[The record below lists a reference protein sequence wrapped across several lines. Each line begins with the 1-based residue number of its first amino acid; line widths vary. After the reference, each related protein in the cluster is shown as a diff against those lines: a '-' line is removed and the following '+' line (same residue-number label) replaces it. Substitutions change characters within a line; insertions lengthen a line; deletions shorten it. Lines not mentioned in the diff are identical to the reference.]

1 MDGMGMGLLLAQAAG
16 ETAETVSQ
24 NVGWSAYLIASLL
37 WGMKEYAGYIVAFVV
52 FGLSWPL
59 GQLLANS
66 LKLRDLGF
74 KMGVVLFSIFLSAAP
89 FAYRLLRFE
98 DPTRAISLGIDLAGG
113 TNLIYAV
120 DHVKAQAD
128 QKKVDKAT
136 LDKMVD
142 AVTKRINP
150 SGAEEVTVRRVGTDR
165 IEVIIPGADREV
177 VEQKK
182 RQIVNLGSLEFA
194 ILANQK
200 DHANEI
206 AIGREM
212 RPEQNSYFRDGRL
225 VLSWRDI
232 AANQK
237 VDQRNEDR
245 TAVREVDRTVEGKP
259 VKVRQFLVVHE
270 APEKAVTGKYLTNAT
285 PRMNNEGQMVVSFK
299 FSARGGQ
306 LFGQLTDRYKPD
318 KTDGFERRLAV
329 LLNGE
334 IQTAPS
340 IRDRITDEGQITGNF
355 SKEEIDQLISVL
367 NAGALE
373 VPLIEDPISEFTISP
388 LLGVDVQTKGIRAIV
403 ISAIVVLGFMA
414 VYYLLAGAVANMCLI
429 LNLITVIG
437 AMALIEATFTLPGLA
452 GLVLTIGMAVD
463 SNVLIH
469 ERMREELARGAS
481 LRMAIENGFDKALSA
496 IVDGNVTSLITA
508 VILYMIGSDQI
519 RGFAISL
526 FIGLTLSMF
535 SVLYFGHMC
544 FQIIERKRWAKTL
557 HMLQFMG
564 ETKIDFLRTQGIAF
578 ALSAAVIIAGFAA
591 MFARGVNNLD
601 IDFTGGTMV
610 TFEFVDAQKTDDV
623 RARLTEK
630 FGSTISLERL
640 VLATEETKA
649 EGGHR
654 YRVRTTEKVQ
664 AKVTK
669 AMTEAFSDKAMAL
682 VRVTLDS
689 IDVTAIP
696 AEAKS
701 EKEGEDRFAGG
712 SLAKLKFSSGLG
724 KETAAA
730 YIADELRKIPGDK
743 PGVEKY
749 AAAASLIDVTG
760 TTAAGKDSAATTTA
774 EKFTE
779 MDAKAISQIDKADF
793 ESALKAMAER
803 MATNPA
809 FEEVNSFATSVA
821 VETQRDAI
829 LAMLASLVMI
839 VIYIWFR
846 FENLYF
852 GFAAVV
858 ALAHDVL
865 ATLGSVCLAAYLSGT
880 PIGAILMFDDFKI
893 NLALIAS
900 LLTIIGYSM
909 NDTIVI
915 FDRLREIRGR
925 NPNISYDMINLSV
938 NQTLSRTLLTALS
951 TFMVVTI
958 LYLFGGSGIHGF
970 AFSMII
976 GVITGCY
983 STVYIANP
991 VLYWLIVRRQQK
1003 PGAPTKPAAMATTA
1017 S

>member
-1 MDGMGMGLLLAQAAG
+1 MDGMGMGLLLAQAADK
-16 ETAETVSQ
+16 TPQAPSIPWQFFATVALVFIVPFILGQ
-24 NVGWSAYLIASLL
+24 LIAS
-37 WGMKEYAGYIVAFVV
+37 G
-52 FGLSWPL
+52 
-59 GQLLANS
+59 
-66 LKLRDLGF
+66 LKLKEFGF

-89 FAYRLLRFE
+89 FVYQAMQGN
-98 DPTRAISLGIDLAGG
+98 PMSKAISLGIDLAGG

-136 LDKMVD
+136 LDKMVA
-142 AVTKRINP
+142 AVSKRINP
-150 SGAEEVTVRRVGTDR
+150 SGAEEVTVRRVGNDR

-200 DHANEI
+200 DHANEVG
-206 AIGREM
+206 IGKAM
-212 RPEQNSYFRDGRL
+212 RPDQNNHFSGGRL
-225 VLSWRDI
+225 LLSWRDV
-232 AANQK
+232 APGQDVNQFPG
-237 VDQRNEDR
+237 DR
-245 TAVREVDRTVEGKP
+245 TATREVERVVEGEK
-259 VKVRQFLVVHE
+259 KTVRQFLVVHE
-270 APEKAVTGKYLTNAT
+270 PPERAVTGKFLTQAQAQMDEN
-285 PRMNNEGQMVVSFK
+285 GQMAVGFT

-306 LFGQLTDRYKPD
+306 LFSQLTDRYKPD
-318 KTDGFERRLAV
+318 KVESFERRLAV

-334 IQTAPS
+334 IQTAPT
-340 IRDRITDEGQITGNF
+340 IRTRIGDRGQITGNF
-355 SKEEIDQLISVL
+355 KREEIDQLISVL

-373 VPLIEDPISEFTISP
+373 VPLIEQPVSEFTISP
-388 LLGVDVQTKGIRAIV
+388 LLGVDVQTKGLRAIV
-403 ISAIVVLGFMA
+403 ISAIFVLGFMF
-414 VYYLLAGAVANMCLI
+414 VYYMLAGAVANMCLM

-496 IVDGNVTSLITA
+496 IIDGNVTSLITA

-557 HMLQFMG
+557 VMRQFMG
-564 ETKIDFLRTQGIAF
+564 ETKLDFLKTQGYAF
-578 ALSAAVIIAGFAA
+578 ALSAVVIAAGFAA
-591 MFARGVNNLD
+591 LFARGVNNLD

-610 TFEFVDAQKTDDV
+610 TFEFVDSQKTNDV
-623 RARLTEK
+623 RTKLTEK

-640 VLATEETKA
+640 VLANEQAAA

-654 YRVRTTEKVQ
+654 YRVRTTEKDQ
-664 AKVTK
+664 AKVTQ
-669 AMTEAFSDKAMAL
+669 AMTEAFSDKSMAL
-682 VRVTLDS
+682 VRVTLEPAE
-689 IDVTAIP
+689 VVAIP
-696 AEAKS
+696 ADAKAAD
-701 EKEGEDRFAGG
+701 GGDDRFAGG
-712 SLAKLKFSSGLG
+712 SKATLKFSGGLG
-724 KETAAA
+724 TATAAA
-730 YIADELRKIPGDK
+730 YLADELRRIPG
-743 PGVEKY
+743 EKEGSSKY
-749 AAAASLIDVTG
+749 DAAASLIDVTG
-760 TTAAGKDSAATTTA
+760 TTAAEKDAAATTTS
-774 EKFTE
+774 EKFVE
-779 MDAKAISQIDKADF
+779 MEAKAIGQVAQTDF
-793 ESALKAMAER
+793 QAAVTAMAGR
-803 MATNPA
+803 MASNPA

-821 VETQRDAI
+821 TETQRDAI
-829 LAMLASLVMI
+829 LAMLASLAMI
-839 VIYIWFR
+839 VVYIWFR

-865 ATLGSVCLAAYLSGT
+865 VTLGSVCLAAYFSNT
-880 PIGAILMFDDFKI
+880 PIGTIFMFDDFKI

-900 LLTIIGYSM
+900 LLTIVGYSM

-925 NPNISYDMINLSV
+925 NPNITYDMINLSV

-991 VLYWLIVRRQQK
+991 VLYWLIVRQNQK
-1003 PGAPTKPAAMATTA
+1003 AGTVPKAPAVPATVP
-1017 S
+1017 

>member
-1 MDGMGMGLLLAQAAG
+1 MDGMGMGLLLAQAADK
-16 ETAETVSQ
+16 TAAAPGVPWQ
-24 NVGWSAYLIASLL
+24 FFVVIALVFIVPFVLGQVIASA
-37 WGMKEYAGYIVAFVV
+37 MK
-52 FGLSWPL
+52 
-59 GQLLANS
+59 
-66 LKLRDLGF
+66 LKDLGF
-74 KMGVVLFSIFLSAAP
+74 KMGVVLFAIFLSAAP
-89 FAYRLLRFE
+89 FVYQALQGK
-98 DPTRAISLGIDLAGG
+98 PMSKAISLGIDLAGG

-120 DHVKAQAD
+120 DHVKAKAD
-128 QKKVDKAT
+128 QKVVDKAT
-136 LDKMVD
+136 LDKMVG
-142 AVTKRINP
+142 AVMRRINP
-150 SGAEEVTVRRVGTDR
+150 GGTEELTVRRVGNDR

-206 AIGREM
+206 NIGKGM
-212 RPEQNSYFRDGRL
+212 RPDQNSHFRDGRL
-225 VLSWRDI
+225 VLSWRDV
-232 AANQK
+232 APGQDVNQFPG
-237 VDQRNEDR
+237 DR
-245 TAVREVDRTVEGKP
+245 TATRDGERVVDGEK
-259 VKVRQFLVVHE
+259 VKVKQFLVIHD
-270 APEKAVTGKYLTNAT
+270 PPNQAVTGRYLTHAQAQMDEN
-285 PRMNNEGQMVVSFK
+285 GQMAVGFN

-306 LFGQLTDRYKPD
+306 LFSQLTDRYKPD
-318 KTDGFERRLAV
+318 RVESFERRLAV

-334 IQTAPS
+334 IQTAPT
-340 IRDRITDEGQITGNF
+340 IRSRISDRGQITGNF
-355 SKEEIDQLISVL
+355 KREEIDQLISVL

-373 VPLIEDPISEFTISP
+373 VPLIEQPVSEFTISP
-388 LLGVDVQTKGIRAIV
+388 LLGVDVQTKGIRAII
-403 ISAIVVLGFMA
+403 ISAIVVLGFMFI
-414 VYYLLAGAVANMCLI
+414 YYLIAGAVANLCLV

-496 IVDGNVTSLITA
+496 IIDGNVTSLITA

-544 FQIIERKRWAKTL
+544 FQIIERKKWAKTI
-557 HMLQFMG
+557 HMMQFMG
-564 ETKIDFLRTQGIAF
+564 ETKIDFLKNQGYAF
-578 ALSAAVIIAGFAA
+578 ALSGAVIVAGYAA
-591 MFARGVNNLD
+591 MFARGVDNLD

-610 TFEFVDAQKTDDV
+610 TFEFVEPQKTGDV
-623 RARLTEK
+623 RAKLSEK

-640 VLATEETKA
+640 VLAGEQAEA

-654 YRVRTTEKVQ
+654 YRVRTTEKDQ
-664 AKVTK
+664 AKVTQ
-669 AMTEAFSDKAMAL
+669 AMTEAFSDKSMAL
-682 VRVTLDS
+682 VQVTLEPTE
-689 IDVTAIP
+689 VVAIP
-696 AEAKS
+696 ADPDAEAGGD
-701 EKEGEDRFAGG
+701 ERFAGG
-712 SLAKLKFSSGLG
+712 SKAALKFSGGGLG
-724 KETAAA
+724 TATAAA
-730 YIADELRKIPGDK
+730 YLADELRRIPG
-743 PGVEKY
+743 EKDGTSKY
-749 AAAASLIDVTG
+749 EAASGLIDVVG
-760 TTAAGKDSAATTTA
+760 TTAAPKDSASTTTS

-779 MDAKAISQIDKADF
+779 MEAKAIGQVAQADF
-793 ESALKAMAER
+793 DAALKAMATR
-803 MATNPA
+803 MASNPA
-809 FEEVNSFATSVA
+809 FEEVNSFDTSVA
-821 VETQRDAI
+821 TETQRDAI

-865 ATLGSVCLAAYLSGT
+865 VTLGSVCLAAYLSNT
-880 PIGAILMFDDFKI
+880 PIGPILMFEDFKV

-925 NPNISYDMINLSV
+925 NPNITYDMINLSV

-951 TFMVVTI
+951 TFLVVTI

-991 VLYWLIVRRQQK
+991 VLYWLIVRQQQK
-1003 PGAPTKPAAMATTA
+1003 PGMTVKPAAVPATA
-1017 S
+1017 R

>member
-16 ETAETVSQ
+16 KKAAAGAPWQFFATVAL
-24 NVGWSAYLIASLL
+24 VF
-37 WGMKEYAGYIVAFVV
+37 IVPFI
-52 FGLSWPL
+52 L
-59 GQLLANS
+59 GQLIAAAMK
-66 LKLRDLGF
+66 LKDLGF

-89 FAYRLLRFE
+89 FVYQALQGK
-98 DPTRAISLGIDLAGG
+98 PMSKAISLGIDLAGG

-120 DHVKAQAD
+120 DHVKAKAD
-128 QKKVDKAT
+128 QKTVDKAT

-142 AVTKRINP
+142 AVMRRINP
-150 SGAEEVTVRRVGTDR
+150 GGTEELTVRRVGNDR
-165 IEVIIPGADREV
+165 IEVIIPGADRDV

-200 DHANEI
+200 DHANEMR
-206 AIGREM
+206 IGQEM
-212 RPEQNSYFRDGRL
+212 RPDVNNHFRDGRL
-225 VLSWRDI
+225 AISWRDI
-232 AANQK
+232 APGQ
-237 VDQRNEDR
+237 VVEQGRDDR
-245 TAVREVDRTVEGKP
+245 TAVREVDRTVDGETK
-259 VKVRQFLVVHE
+259 KVRQFLVVHE
-270 APEKAVTGKYLTNAT
+270 TPEKAVTGRYLRNAQAQ
-285 PRMNNEGQMVVSFK
+285 MDESGQMAVGFT
-299 FSARGGQ
+299 FTPRGGQ
-306 LFGQLTDRYKPD
+306 LFSQLTDKYKPD
-318 KTDGFERRLAV
+318 KTEGFERRLAV

-334 IQTAPS
+334 IQTAPT
-340 IRDRITDEGQITGNF
+340 IRTRISDRGQITGNF
-355 SKEEIDQLISVL
+355 KREEIDQLISVL

-373 VPLIEDPISEFTISP
+373 VPLIEQPVSEFTISP

-403 ISAIVVLGFMA
+403 ISAIVVLGFMG
-414 VYYLLAGAVANMCLI
+414 VYYLVAGAVANLCLI

-496 IVDGNVTSLITA
+496 IIDGNVTSLITA

-544 FQIIERKRWAKTL
+544 FQIIERKRWARTL
-557 HMLQFMG
+557 HMMQFMG
-564 ETKIDFLRTQGIAF
+564 ETKLDFLKTQGYAF
-578 ALSAAVIIAGFAA
+578 ALSGAVIVAGYAA

-610 TFEFVDAQKTDDV
+610 TFEFVEPQKTDDV
-623 RARLTEK
+623 RAKLEEK
-630 FGSTISLERL
+630 FGTTISLERL
-640 VLATEETKA
+640 VLANEEAAT

-664 AKVTK
+664 EKVTK
-669 AMTEAFSDKAMAL
+669 SLTEAFSDKSMAL
-682 VRVTLDS
+682 VRVTMDPAT
-689 IDVTAIP
+689 VVAIP
-696 AEAKS
+696 ADAKS
-701 EKEGEDRFAGG
+701 EEGGEDRFAGG
-712 SLAKLKFSSGLG
+712 SKAALKFNGGGLSTA
-724 KETAAA
+724 TAAA
-730 YIADELRKIPGDK
+730 YIVDELRRIPG
-743 PGVEKY
+743 EKEGTPKY
-749 AAAASLIDVTG
+749 DAAAGLIDVVG
-760 TTAAGKDSAATTTA
+760 TTAAEKDSAATTVA
-774 EKFTE
+774 EKFSAME
-779 MDAKAISQIDKADF
+779 VKASNQIAQADF
-793 ESALKAMAER
+793 ETALKSMSAR
-803 MATNPA
+803 METNPA
-809 FEEVNSFATSVA
+809 FEEVNSFDTSVA
-821 VETQRDAI
+821 SEMQRDAI
-829 LAMLASLVMI
+829 LAMLASLAMI
-839 VIYIWFR
+839 VVYIWFR

-865 ATLGSVCLAAYLSGT
+865 VTLGSVCLAAYLSNT
-880 PIGAILMFDDFKI
+880 PIGAIFMFDDFKI

-925 NPNISYDMINLSV
+925 NPNITYDMINLSV

-951 TFMVVTI
+951 TFMVVVI
-958 LYLFGGSGIHGF
+958 LYCFGGSGIHGF
-970 AFSMII
+970 AFSMIV

-991 VLYWLIVRRQQK
+991 VLYWLISRQNRK
-1003 PGAPTKPAAMATTA
+1003 GGTGAKPATGPATA
-1017 S
+1017 A

>member
-1 MDGMGMGLLLAQAAG
+1 MDGMGMGLLLAQVADKQVA
-16 ETAETVSQ
+16 TPSVPWQFFATVAL
-24 NVGWSAYLIASLL
+24 VF
-37 WGMKEYAGYIVAFVV
+37 IVPFV
-52 FGLSWPL
+52 L
-59 GQLLANS
+59 GQLIAQG
-66 LKLRDLGF
+66 LKLKEFGF

-89 FAYRLLRFE
+89 FVYQALQGK
-98 DPTRAISLGIDLAGG
+98 PMSKAIALGIDLAGG

-120 DHVKAQAD
+120 DHVKAKAD
-128 QKKVDKAT
+128 QKTVDKAT
-136 LDKMVD
+136 LDKMVG
-142 AVTKRINP
+142 AVARRINP
-150 SGAEEVTVRRVGTDR
+150 SGAEEVTVRRVGNDR

-194 ILANQK
+194 ILANLK
-200 DHANEI
+200 DHPNEI
-206 AIGREM
+206 RIGSEL
-212 RPEQNSYFRDGRL
+212 RPDQNSYFRDGRL
-225 VLSWRDI
+225 VLSWRDV
-232 AANQK
+232 AKGQDVKSSPA
-237 VDQRNEDR
+237 DR
-245 TAVREVDRTVEGKP
+245 TSTREVDRVIDGKT
-259 VKVRQFLVVHE
+259 VKVPQFLVVHE
-270 APEKAVTGKYLTNAT
+270 PPEKAVTGRYLTQAQAQMDDN
-285 PRMNNEGQMVVSFK
+285 GQMAVGFN

-306 LFGQLTDRYKPD
+306 LFSQLTDKYKPD

-334 IQTAPS
+334 IQTAPT
-340 IRDRITDEGQITGNF
+340 IRTRISDRGQITGNF
-355 SKEEIDQLISVL
+355 KREEIDQLISVL

-373 VPLIEDPISEFTISP
+373 VPLIEQPVSEFTISP
-388 LLGVDVQTKGIRAIV
+388 LLGVDVQTKGMRAII
-403 ISAIVVLGFMA
+403 ISAIAIFAFMLI
-414 VYYLLAGAVANMCLI
+414 YYRLAGTVASLCLI
-429 LNLITVIG
+429 LNLVTVIG
-437 AMALIEATFTLPGLA
+437 SMALIEATFTLPGLA

-496 IVDGNVTSLITA
+496 IIDGNVTSLITA

-544 FQIIERKRWAKTL
+544 FQIIERKKWARTL
-557 HMLQFMG
+557 YMMEFMG
-564 ETKIDFLRTQGIAF
+564 ETKLDFLKTKGYAF
-578 ALSAAVIIAGFAA
+578 ALSAIVIAAGMAA
-591 MFARGVNNLD
+591 FFARGVNNLD

-610 TFEFVDAQKTDDV
+610 TFEFVDSQSTEAV
-623 RARLTEK
+623 RAKLTEK
-630 FGSTISLERL
+630 LGSTISLERL
-640 VLATEETKA
+640 VLADEQAAA

-664 AKVTK
+664 AKVTQ
-669 AMTEAFSDKAMAL
+669 ALTEAFSDPSMAL
-682 VRVTLDS
+682 VRVTMEPS
-689 IDVTAIP
+689 TVTAIS
-696 AEAKS
+696 ADAKS
-701 EKEGEDRFAGG
+701 AEGSEDRFAGG
-712 SLAKLKFSSGLG
+712 TQATLKFNGAG
-724 KETAAA
+724 MTTATAAA
-730 YIADELRKIPGDK
+730 YLADELRRIPG
-743 PGVEKY
+743 EKDGSSKY
-749 AAAASLIDVTG
+749 DAAASLIDVVG
-760 TTAAGKDSAATTTA
+760 TTAAPKDNTATTTT
-774 EKFTE
+774 EKFVE
-779 MDAKAISQIDKADF
+779 MEAKAIGQVDQADF
-793 ESALKAMAER
+793 QSAMTAMAAR
-803 MATNPA
+803 MASSPA
-809 FEEVNSFATSVA
+809 FEEVNSFDTSVA

-852 GFAAVV
+852 GFAAVA

-865 ATLGSVCLAAYLSGT
+865 VTLFSVCLAAYVSNT
-880 PIGAILMFDDFKI
+880 PIGTIFLFDDFKI

-925 NPNISYDMINLSV
+925 NPNITYDMINLSV
-938 NQTLSRTLLTALS
+938 NQTLARTLLTAWS
-951 TFMVVTI
+951 TFSVVVI
-958 LYLFGGSGIHGF
+958 LYAFGGSGIHGF
-970 AFSMII
+970 AFSMIV

-991 VLYWLIVRRQQK
+991 VLYWLITRNN
-1003 PGAPTKPAAMATTA
+1003 KPAVSPVKAAPVATTV

>member
-16 ETAETVSQ
+16 KATQSPSVPWQ
-24 NVGWSAYLIASLL
+24 FFV
-37 WGMKEYAGYIVAFVV
+37 IVAMVFIVPFV
-52 FGLSWPL
+52 L
-59 GQLLANS
+59 GQLIAQG
-66 LKLRDLGF
+66 LKLKDLGF

-89 FAYRLLRFE
+89 FVYQAMRGNS
-98 DPTRAISLGIDLAGG
+98 PWKAISLGIDLAGG

-120 DHVKAQAD
+120 DHVKAAAD

-136 LDKMVD
+136 LDKMVG
-142 AVTKRINP
+142 AVGKRINP

-206 AIGREM
+206 LIGREM
-212 RPEQNSYFRDGRL
+212 RPDQNNYFRDGRL
-225 VLSWRDI
+225 VLSWRDV
-232 AANQK
+232 AAGQEVNQTR
-237 VDQRNEDR
+237 DDR
-245 TAVREVDRTVEGKP
+245 TAVREVDRTIDGKT
-259 VKVRQFLVVHE
+259 VKVRQFLVVHD
-270 APEKAVTGKYLTNAT
+270 PPNQAVTGRYLTHAQAQMDEN
-285 PRMNNEGQMVVSFK
+285 GQLAVGFN

-306 LFGQLTDRYKPD
+306 LFSQLTDRYKPD
-318 KTDGFERRLAV
+318 KTEGFDRRLAV

-334 IQTAPS
+334 IQTAPA
-340 IRDRITDEGQITGNF
+340 IRSRIGDRGQITGTF
-355 SKEEIDQLISVL
+355 TREEIDQLISVL

-373 VPLIEDPISEFTISP
+373 VPLIEQPVSEFTISP
-388 LLGVDVQTKGIRAIV
+388 LLGVDVQTKGIRAII
-403 ISAIVVLGFMA
+403 ISAIVVFGFMLI
-414 VYYLLAGAVANMCLI
+414 YYRATGVVASLCLI
-429 LNLITVIG
+429 LNLITVVG
-437 AMALIEATFTLPGLA
+437 AMCLIEATFTLPGLA

-526 FIGLTLSMF
+526 FIGLALSMF
-535 SVLYFGHMC
+535 SVLYFGHMV
-544 FQIIERKRWAKTL
+544 FQIIERKRWAKTFT
-557 HMLQFMG
+557 MMQFLG
-564 ETKIDFLRTQGIAF
+564 ETKLDFLKTQGIAF
-578 ALSAAVIIAGFAA
+578 ALSAAVIVAGFAA
-591 MFARGVNNLD
+591 LFVRGVDNLD
-601 IDFTGGTMV
+601 IDFTGGTLV
-610 TFEFVDAQKTDDV
+610 TFEFVEPQETSKVQTKLVETFKAK
-623 RARLTEK
+623 EIS
-630 FGSTISLERL
+630 STISLERL
-640 VLATEETKA
+640 VLANEQAAT

-654 YRVRTTEKVQ
+654 FRVRTTEKDQ
-664 AKVTK
+664 SKVTK
-669 AMTEAFSDKAMAL
+669 AMTEAFNDPSMAL
-682 VRVTLDS
+682 VRVTMQPAEP
-689 IDVTAIP
+689 TAI
-696 AEAKS
+696 AADAKTES
-701 EKEGEDRFAGG
+701 GEDRFAGG
-712 SLAKLKFSSGLG
+712 HQAKLKFSGGLG
-724 KETAAA
+724 TSSAAA
-730 YIADELRKIPGDK
+730 YLADELRRIPG
-743 PGVEKY
+743 EKDGTSKY
-749 AAAASLIDVTG
+749 DAASGLIDVVG
-760 TTAAGKDSAATTTA
+760 DVAAGKDAAATTTA

-779 MDAKAISQIDKADF
+779 MTAKAVAQIDQADF
-793 ESALKAMAER
+793 ASALKSMAAR
-803 MATNPA
+803 MESNPA
-809 FEEVNSFATSVA
+809 FEEVNSFDTSVA
-821 VETQRDAI
+821 TETQRDAI

-865 ATLGSVCLAAYLSGT
+865 VTLGSVCLAAYLYGT
-880 PIGAILMFDDFKI
+880 PIGSILMFEDFKV

-900 LLTIIGYSM
+900 LLTIVGYSM

-951 TFMVVTI
+951 TFLVVVI

-970 AFSMII
+970 AFSMIV

-991 VLYWLIVRRQQK
+991 ILYWLIVRRQQK
-1003 PGAPTKPAAMATTA
+1003 AAPPSSKPTSVPAATTT
-1017 S
+1017 

>member
-16 ETAETVSQ
+16 NKAAAPGVPWQAFAT
-24 NVGWSAYLIASLL
+24 IALVF
-37 WGMKEYAGYIVAFVV
+37 IVPFV
-52 FGLSWPL
+52 L
-59 GQLLANS
+59 GQLIATS
-66 LKLRDLGF
+66 LKLKEFGF

-89 FAYRLLRFE
+89 FVYQAMLGK
-98 DPTRAISLGIDLAGG
+98 PMSKAISLGIDLAGG

-120 DHVKAQAD
+120 DHVKAKAD
-128 QKKVDKAT
+128 QKVVDNAT
-136 LDKMVD
+136 LDKMVG
-142 AVTKRINP
+142 AIMRRINP
-150 SGAEEVTVRRVGTDR
+150 GGTEELTVRRVGNDR

-206 AIGREM
+206 RIGSEM
-212 RPEQNSYFRDGRL
+212 RPDQNSHFRDGRL
-225 VLSWRDI
+225 VLSWRDV
-232 AANQK
+232 AKGQVVNASGA
-237 VDQRNEDR
+237 DR
-245 TAVREVDRTVEGKP
+245 TATREVERVIDGEK

-270 APEKAVTGKYLTNAT
+270 TPEKAVTGRYLTHAQSQMDEN
-285 PRMNNEGQMVVSFK
+285 GQMAVGFN

-306 LFGQLTDRYKPD
+306 LFSQLTEKYKPD
-318 KTDGFERRLAV
+318 KTEGFERRLAV

-334 IQTAPS
+334 IQTAPT
-340 IRDRITDEGQITGNF
+340 IRTRIGDRGQITGNF
-355 SKEEIDQLISVL
+355 KREEIDQLISVL

-373 VPLIEDPISEFTISP
+373 VPLIEQPVSEFTISP
-388 LLGVDVQTKGIRAIV
+388 LLGVDVQTKGMRAIV
-403 ISAIVVLGFMA
+403 ISAIVVLGFMG
-414 VYYLLAGAVANMCLI
+414 VYYLLAGAVANLCLI
-429 LNLITVIG
+429 LNLITVVG

-496 IVDGNVTSLITA
+496 IIDGNVTSLITA

-544 FQIIERKRWAKTL
+544 FQIIERKKWARTL
-557 HMLQFMG
+557 HMMQFMG
-564 ETKIDFLRTQGIAF
+564 ETKLDFLKTQGYAF
-578 ALSAAVIIAGFAA
+578 ALSGAVIVAGFAA
-591 MFARGVNNLD
+591 LFARGVNNLD

-610 TFEFVDAQKTDDV
+610 TFEFVDPQKTEDV
-623 RARLTEK
+623 RSKLSEK

-640 VLATEETKA
+640 VLAGEQAAA

-664 AKVTK
+664 ATVTK
-669 AMTEAFSDKAMAL
+669 SLTEAFSDKSMAL
-682 VRVTLDS
+682 LRVTLDPAE
-689 IDVTAIP
+689 VTAIP
-696 AEAKS
+696 ADAKS
-701 EKEGEDRFAGG
+701 EDGGEDRFAGG
-712 SLAKLKFSSGLG
+712 SQATLKFSGSGLSTA
-724 KETAAA
+724 TAAA
-730 YIADELRKIPGDK
+730 YLADELRRIPG
-743 PGVEKY
+743 EKEGSSKY
-749 AAAASLIDVTG
+749 DAAASLIDIAG
-760 TTAAGKDSAATTTA
+760 KTAAPKDAAATTTT
-774 EKFTE
+774 EKFVE
-779 MDAKAISQIDKADF
+779 MDAKAIGQVAPADF
-793 ESALKAMAER
+793 QSAITAMATK
-803 MATNPA
+803 MTSNPA
-809 FEEVNSFATSVA
+809 FEEVNSFDTSVA
-821 VETQRDAI
+821 TETQRDAI
-829 LAMLASLVMI
+829 LAMLASLAMI
-839 VIYIWFR
+839 VVYIWFR

-865 ATLGSVCLAAYLSGT
+865 VTLGSVCLAAYLSNT
-880 PIGAILMFDDFKI
+880 PIGTIFMFDDFKV

-925 NPNISYDMINLSV
+925 NPDITYDMINLSV

-951 TFMVVTI
+951 TFLVVVI
-958 LYLFGGSGIHGF
+958 LYVFGGSGIHGF
-970 AFSMII
+970 AFSMIV

-991 VLYWLIVRRQQK
+991 VLYWLIVRQNRKSGAVVK
-1003 PGAPTKPAAMATTA
+1003 P
-1017 S
+1017 